1 MSDIYFVK
9 LLPDVYDELKTSKYK
24 EITLENLNRT
34 YLALERNR
42 RNWYIPIKSFT
53 EKIFTE
59 FVYPLPVMEE
69 KYKNNRRCTP
79 GFVFNHSLYLDSSLV
94 IVTKDPGM
102 ELYRPFIEENKEKI
116 IEKFYYFVSMA
127 HHINERG
134 NKLVN
139 SIDLFPEGVEY
150 ILNLRFNEG
159 IDDKSIQSLNKRG
172 DREGIET
179 YRKKQLSTFLEEDN
193 FIKFLSVTAHLPWQ
207 HSKITQNLIAQK
219 PDVQLA
225 LEAQEWK
232 KLEKKLKLGPEALYR
247 DHTEVRFDKETKSKL
262 TASFLVQVFDVS
274 ELAEK
279 QEIPRPAYY
288 VGNQTVDSSLYQIL
302 FQSINQFKS
311 MPIEI
316 QSGMNDKQTLSNF
329 MRSAIHKTRGTSTDY
344 PDQLEYFKSEA
355 IGYIL
360 AKHIGLHTESYSFE
374 YLSTLKK
381 SELSD
386 SKIDAILVSISRK
399 VSQIY
404 GRFRDN
410 FNDILKKSMENDTV
424 FQFQNNQSIELL
436 DPVNKRR
443 KGREAS
449 KERNQKR
456 VDSIRLEE
464 EKQKQHDPQVR
475 IEVQTNSSERTNW
488 NKDESKMQSPEE
500 PNRENNSD
508 YCREIESKQVMTVKE
523 GDNRQSGDFKGKDTS
538 KESDRSISEED
549 TTNDLTSSN
558 LSTIASLFE
567 MKDKDDASL
576 PLEKAEPSMNI
587 DGNDQQSDNLKKS
600 SETNPL
606 WFEIGVWEPVIHEK
620 EKSKPA
626 TNDLNSFNPST
637 FKSLTAPKFKE
648 GTSLYLEKAEPSM
661 NINGN
666 DRQSDNLKKSS
677 ETNPLWFEIGV
688 WEPVIHEKEKSKPA
702 TNDLNSF
709 NPSTFKSLTAPKF
722 KEGTSLYLEKA
733 EPSMNINGNDR
744 QSDNLKKSSET
755 NPLWF
760 EIGVWEPVTHEKEK
774 SKSATNDLNQSK
786 YSSTIDKNT
795 HQQQTVDQKRKKAIN
810 LVKQQEKKRTG
821 STEKLTR

>member
-1 MSDIYFVK
+1 MSDFYFVK

-24 EITLENLNRT
+24 DIILENLNRT

-53 EKIFTE
+53 ENAITD
-59 FVYPLPVMEE
+59 FVFPLPVMEE

-116 IEKFYYFVSMA
+116 IEKFYYFVSVA
-127 HHINERG
+127 HHINARV
-134 NKLVN
+134 KWDS

-288 VGNQTVDSSLYQIL
+288 VGNQTVDSFLYQIL
-302 FQSINQFKS
+302 FQSINQFKN

-424 FQFQNNQSIELL
+424 IQFQNNQSIELL
-436 DPVNKRR
+436 DPVNKWR
-443 KGREAS
+443 KRREAS
-449 KERNQKR
+449 NERNQKR

-464 EKQKQHDPQVR
+464 EKQKQHDPQVW

-508 YCREIESKQVMTVKE
+508 YCREIESKQAMTVKE
-523 GDNRQSGDFKGKDTS
+523 GDNRQSGDFKG
-538 KESDRSISEED
+538 
-549 TTNDLTSSN
+549 
-558 LSTIASLFE
+558 
-567 MKDKDDASL
+567 KDKDDASL

-587 DGNDQQSDNLKKS
+587 DGNDQESDNLKKSSETNPLWFEIGVWEPVIYEKEKSNLATNDLNSFNPSTFKSLTTPKFKEGTSLYLEKAEPSMNINGNDQQSDNLKKS

-626 TNDLNSFNPST
+626 TNDLN
-637 FKSLTAPKFKE
+637 
-648 GTSLYLEKAEPSM
+648 
-661 NINGN
+661 
-666 DRQSDNLKKSS
+666 
-677 ETNPLWFEIGV
+677 
-688 WEPVIHEKEKSKPA
+688 
-702 TNDLNSF
+702 
-709 NPSTFKSLTAPKF
+709 
-722 KEGTSLYLEKA
+722 
-733 EPSMNINGNDR
+733 
-744 QSDNLKKSSET
+744 
-755 NPLWF
+755 
-760 EIGVWEPVTHEKEK
+760 
-774 SKSATNDLNQSK
+774 QSK
-786 YSSTIDKNT
+786 YSPTTDKNT
-795 HQQQTVDQKRKKAIN
+795 HQQQTVDQKRNKAMN
-810 LVKQQEKKRTG
+810 LVKQQEKKRMG
-821 STEKLTR
+821 ATEKLTR

>member
-1 MSDIYFVK
+1 MSDFYFVK

-24 EITLENLNRT
+24 DIILENLNRT

-53 EKIFTE
+53 ENAITD
-59 FVYPLPVMEE
+59 FVFPFPVMEE

-116 IEKFYYFVSMA
+116 IEKFYYFVSVA
-127 HHINERG
+127 HHINARV
-134 NKLVN
+134 KWDS

-232 KLEKKLKLGPEALYR
+232 KLKKKLKLGPEALYR

-288 VGNQTVDSSLYQIL
+288 VGNQTVDSFLYQIL
-302 FQSINQFKS
+302 FQSINQFKN

-424 FQFQNNQSIELL
+424 IQFQNNQSIELL
-436 DPVNKRR
+436 DPVNKWR
-443 KGREAS
+443 KRREAS
-449 KERNQKR
+449 NERNQKR

-464 EKQKQHDPQVR
+464 EKQKQHDPQVW

-508 YCREIESKQVMTVKE
+508 YCREIESKQAMTVKE
-523 GDNRQSGDFKGKDTS
+523 GDNRQSGDFKG
-538 KESDRSISEED
+538 
-549 TTNDLTSSN
+549 
-558 LSTIASLFE
+558 
-567 MKDKDDASL
+567 KDKDDASL

-606 WFEIGVWEPVIHEK
+606 WFEIGVWEPVIYEK
-620 EKSKPA
+620 EKSNLA

-637 FKSLTAPKFKE
+637 FKSLTTPKFKE

-666 DRQSDNLKKSS
+666 DQQSDNLKKSS

-702 TNDLNSF
+702 TNDLN
-709 NPSTFKSLTAPKF
+709 
-722 KEGTSLYLEKA
+722 
-733 EPSMNINGNDR
+733 
-744 QSDNLKKSSET
+744 
-755 NPLWF
+755 
-760 EIGVWEPVTHEKEK
+760 
-774 SKSATNDLNQSK
+774 QSK
-786 YSSTIDKNT
+786 YSPTTDKNT
-795 HQQQTVDQKRKKAIN
+795 HQQQTVDQKRNKAMN
-810 LVKQQEKKRTG
+810 LVKQQEKKRMG
-821 STEKLTR
+821 ATEKLTR

>member
-53 EKIFTE
+53 ENAITE

-116 IEKFYYFVSMA
+116 IEKFYYFVSVA
-127 HHINERG
+127 HHINARV
-134 NKLVN
+134 KWDS

-150 ILNLRFNEG
+150 ILTLRFNEG

-207 HSKITQNLIAQK
+207 QSKITQNLIAQK
-219 PDVQLA
+219 PEVQLA
-225 LEAQEWK
+225 LEAREWK
-232 KLEKKLKLGPEALYR
+232 KLKKKLKLGPDALYK
-247 DHTEVRFDKETKSKL
+247 DHIEVRFDKKTKSKL

-288 VGNQTVDSSLYQIL
+288 VGNQTVDSFLYQIL

-374 YLSTLKK
+374 YLSTLKN

-399 VSQIY
+399 ASQIY

-449 KERNQKR
+449 NERNQKR

-464 EKQKQHDPQVR
+464 EKQKQHDPQVW

-523 GDNRQSGDFKGKDTS
+523 GDNRQSGDFKGKD
-538 KESDRSISEED
+538 
-549 TTNDLTSSN
+549 
-558 LSTIASLFE
+558 
-567 MKDKDDASL
+567 KDDASL

-587 DGNDQQSDNLKKS
+587 NGNDQQSDNLKKS

-688 WEPVIHEKEKSKPA
+688 WEPVTYEKEKSKPA
-702 TNDLNSF
+702 
-709 NPSTFKSLTAPKF
+709 
-722 KEGTSLYLEKA
+722 
-733 EPSMNINGNDR
+733 I
-744 QSDNLKKSSET
+744 
-755 NPLWF
+755 
-760 EIGVWEPVTHEKEK
+760 
-774 SKSATNDLNQSK
+774 NDLNQSK
-786 YSSTIDKNT
+786 YSPTTDKNT
-795 HQQQTVDQKRKKAIN
+795 HQQQTVDQKRNKAMN

>member
-1 MSDIYFVK
+1 MSDFYFVK

-24 EITLENLNRT
+24 DIILENLNRT

-53 EKIFTE
+53 ENAITD
-59 FVYPLPVMEE
+59 FVFPLPVMEE

-116 IEKFYYFVSMA
+116 IEKFYYFVSVA
-127 HHINERG
+127 HHINARV
-134 NKLVN
+134 KWDS

-288 VGNQTVDSSLYQIL
+288 VGNQTVDSFLYQIL
-302 FQSINQFKS
+302 FQSINQFKN

-410 FNDILKKSMENDTV
+410 FNDILKKSMENDTI

-436 DPVNKRR
+436 DPVNKWR
-443 KGREAS
+443 KRREAS
-449 KERNQKR
+449 NERNQKR

-464 EKQKQHDPQVR
+464 EKQKQHDPQVW

-508 YCREIESKQVMTVKE
+508 YCREIESKQAMTVKE
-523 GDNRQSGDFKGKDTS
+523 GDNRQSGDFKG
-538 KESDRSISEED
+538 
-549 TTNDLTSSN
+549 
-558 LSTIASLFE
+558 
-567 MKDKDDASL
+567 KDKDDASL

-606 WFEIGVWEPVIHEK
+606 WFEIGVWEPVIYEK
-620 EKSKPA
+620 EKSNLA

-637 FKSLTAPKFKE
+637 FKSLTTPKFKE

-666 DRQSDNLKKSS
+666 DQ
-677 ETNPLWFEIGV
+677 
-688 WEPVIHEKEKSKPA
+688 
-702 TNDLNSF
+702 
-709 NPSTFKSLTAPKF
+709 
-722 KEGTSLYLEKA
+722 
-733 EPSMNINGNDR
+733 

-760 EIGVWEPVTHEKEK
+760 EIGVWEPVTYEKEK
-774 SKSATNDLNQSK
+774 SKPATNDLNQSK
-786 YSSTIDKNT
+786 YSPTTDKNT
-795 HQQQTVDQKRKKAIN
+795 HQQQTVDQKRNKAMN
-810 LVKQQEKKRTG
+810 LVKQQEKKRMG
-821 STEKLTR
+821 ATEKLTR

>member
-1 MSDIYFVK
+1 MSDFYFVK

-24 EITLENLNRT
+24 DIILENLNRT

-53 EKIFTE
+53 ENAITD
-59 FVYPLPVMEE
+59 FVFPLPVMEE

-116 IEKFYYFVSMA
+116 IEKFYYFVSVA
-127 HHINERG
+127 HHINARV
-134 NKLVN
+134 KWDS

-288 VGNQTVDSSLYQIL
+288 VGNQTVDSFLYQIL
-302 FQSINQFKS
+302 FQSINQFKN

-424 FQFQNNQSIELL
+424 IQFQNNQSIELL
-436 DPVNKRR
+436 DPVNKWR
-443 KGREAS
+443 KRREAS
-449 KERNQKR
+449 NERNQKR

-464 EKQKQHDPQVR
+464 EKQKQHDPQVW

-508 YCREIESKQVMTVKE
+508 YCREIESKQAMTVKE
-523 GDNRQSGDFKGKDTS
+523 GDNRQSGDFKG
-538 KESDRSISEED
+538 
-549 TTNDLTSSN
+549 
-558 LSTIASLFE
+558 
-567 MKDKDDASL
+567 KDKDDASL

-606 WFEIGVWEPVIHEK
+606 WFEIGVWEPVIYEK
-620 EKSKPA
+620 EKSNLA

-637 FKSLTAPKFKE
+637 FKSLTTSKFKE

-666 DRQSDNLKKSS
+666 DQQSDNLKKSS

-702 TNDLNSF
+702 TNDLN
-709 NPSTFKSLTAPKF
+709 
-722 KEGTSLYLEKA
+722 
-733 EPSMNINGNDR
+733 
-744 QSDNLKKSSET
+744 
-755 NPLWF
+755 
-760 EIGVWEPVTHEKEK
+760 
-774 SKSATNDLNQSK
+774 QSK
-786 YSSTIDKNT
+786 YSPTTDKNT
-795 HQQQTVDQKRKKAIN
+795 HQQQTVDQKRNKAMN
-810 LVKQQEKKRTG
+810 LVKQQEKKRMG
-821 STEKLTR
+821 ATEKLTR

>member
-1 MSDIYFVK
+1 MSDFYFVK

-24 EITLENLNRT
+24 DIILENLNRT

-53 EKIFTE
+53 ENAITD
-59 FVYPLPVMEE
+59 FVFPLPVMEE
-69 KYKNNRRCTP
+69 KYKNIRRCTP

-116 IEKFYYFVSMA
+116 IEKFYYFVSVA
-127 HHINERG
+127 HHINARV
-134 NKLVN
+134 KWDS

-288 VGNQTVDSSLYQIL
+288 VGNQTVDSFLYQIL
-302 FQSINQFKS
+302 FQSINQFKN

-424 FQFQNNQSIELL
+424 IQFQNNQSIELL
-436 DPVNKRR
+436 DPVNKWR
-443 KGREAS
+443 KRREAS
-449 KERNQKR
+449 NERNQKR

-464 EKQKQHDPQVR
+464 EKQKQHDPQVW

-508 YCREIESKQVMTVKE
+508 YCREIESKQAMTVKE
-523 GDNRQSGDFKGKDTS
+523 GDNRQSGDFKG
-538 KESDRSISEED
+538 
-549 TTNDLTSSN
+549 
-558 LSTIASLFE
+558 
-567 MKDKDDASL
+567 KDKDDASL

-606 WFEIGVWEPVIHEK
+606 WFEIGVWEPVIYEK
-620 EKSKPA
+620 EKSNLA

-637 FKSLTAPKFKE
+637 FKSLTTPKFKE

-666 DRQSDNLKKSS
+666 DQQSDNLKKSS

-702 TNDLNSF
+702 TNDLN
-709 NPSTFKSLTAPKF
+709 
-722 KEGTSLYLEKA
+722 
-733 EPSMNINGNDR
+733 
-744 QSDNLKKSSET
+744 
-755 NPLWF
+755 
-760 EIGVWEPVTHEKEK
+760 
-774 SKSATNDLNQSK
+774 QSK
-786 YSSTIDKNT
+786 YSPTTDKNT
-795 HQQQTVDQKRKKAIN
+795 HQQQTVDQKRNKAMN
-810 LVKQQEKKRTG
+810 LVKQQEKKRMG
-821 STEKLTR
+821 ATEKLTR

>member
-1 MSDIYFVK
+1 MSDFYFVK

-24 EITLENLNRT
+24 DIILENLNRT

-53 EKIFTE
+53 ENAITD
-59 FVYPLPVMEE
+59 FVFPLPVMEE

-116 IEKFYYFVSMA
+116 IEKFYYFVSVA
-127 HHINERG
+127 HHINARV
-134 NKLVN
+134 KWDS

-288 VGNQTVDSSLYQIL
+288 VGNQTVDSFLYQIL
-302 FQSINQFKS
+302 FQSINQFKN

-424 FQFQNNQSIELL
+424 IQFQNNQSIELL
-436 DPVNKRR
+436 DPVNKWR
-443 KGREAS
+443 KRREAS
-449 KERNQKR
+449 NERNQKR

-464 EKQKQHDPQVR
+464 EKQKQHDPQVW

-508 YCREIESKQVMTVKE
+508 YCREIESKQAMTVKE
-523 GDNRQSGDFKGKDTS
+523 GDNRQSGDFKG
-538 KESDRSISEED
+538 
-549 TTNDLTSSN
+549 
-558 LSTIASLFE
+558 
-567 MKDKDDASL
+567 KDKDDASL

-606 WFEIGVWEPVIHEK
+606 WFEIGVWEPVIYEK
-620 EKSKPA
+620 EKSNLA

-666 DRQSDNLKKSS
+666 DQ
-677 ETNPLWFEIGV
+677 
-688 WEPVIHEKEKSKPA
+688 
-702 TNDLNSF
+702 
-709 NPSTFKSLTAPKF
+709 
-722 KEGTSLYLEKA
+722 
-733 EPSMNINGNDR
+733 

-760 EIGVWEPVTHEKEK
+760 EIGVWEPVTYEKEK
-774 SKSATNDLNQSK
+774 SKPATNDLNQSK
-786 YSSTIDKNT
+786 YSPTTDKNT
-795 HQQQTVDQKRKKAIN
+795 HQQQTVDQKRNKAMN
-810 LVKQQEKKRTG
+810 LVKQQEKKRMG
-821 STEKLTR
+821 ATEKLTR

>member
-688 WEPVIHEKEKSKPA
+688 WEPVTHEKEKSKP
-702 TNDLNSF
+702 
-709 NPSTFKSLTAPKF
+709 
-722 KEGTSLYLEKA
+722 
-733 EPSMNINGNDR
+733 
-744 QSDNLKKSSET
+744 
-755 NPLWF
+755 
-760 EIGVWEPVTHEKEK
+760 
-774 SKSATNDLNQSK
+774 ATNDLNQSK

>member
-1 MSDIYFVK
+1 MSDFYFVK

-24 EITLENLNRT
+24 DIILENLNRT

-53 EKIFTE
+53 ENAITD
-59 FVYPLPVMEE
+59 FVFPLPVMEE

-116 IEKFYYFVSMA
+116 IEKFYYFVSVA
-127 HHINERG
+127 HHINARV
-134 NKLVN
+134 KWDS

-288 VGNQTVDSSLYQIL
+288 VGNQTVDSFLYQIL
-302 FQSINQFKS
+302 FQSINQFKN

-424 FQFQNNQSIELL
+424 IQFQNNQSIELL
-436 DPVNKRR
+436 DPVNKWR
-443 KGREAS
+443 KRREAS
-449 KERNQKR
+449 NERNQKR

-464 EKQKQHDPQVR
+464 EKQKQHDPQVW

-508 YCREIESKQVMTVKE
+508 YCREIESKQAMTVKE
-523 GDNRQSGDFKGKDTS
+523 GDNRQSGDFKG
-538 KESDRSISEED
+538 
-549 TTNDLTSSN
+549 
-558 LSTIASLFE
+558 
-567 MKDKDDASL
+567 KDKDDASL

-606 WFEIGVWEPVIHEK
+606 WFEIGVWEPVIYEK
-620 EKSKPA
+620 EKSNLA

-637 FKSLTAPKFKE
+637 FKSLTTPKFKE

-666 DRQSDNLKKSS
+666 DQ
-677 ETNPLWFEIGV
+677 
-688 WEPVIHEKEKSKPA
+688 
-702 TNDLNSF
+702 
-709 NPSTFKSLTAPKF
+709 
-722 KEGTSLYLEKA
+722 
-733 EPSMNINGNDR
+733 

-760 EIGVWEPVTHEKEK
+760 EIGVWEPVTYEKEK
-774 SKSATNDLNQSK
+774 SKPATNDLNQSK
-786 YSSTIDKNT
+786 YSPTTDKNT
-795 HQQQTVDQKRKKAIN
+795 HQQQTVDQKRNKAMN
-810 LVKQQEKKRTG
+810 LVKQQEKKRMG
-821 STEKLTR
+821 ATEKLTR

>member
-127 HHINERG
+127 HHINARV
-134 NKLVN
+134 KWDS

-150 ILNLRFNEG
+150 ILTLRFNEG

-207 HSKITQNLIAQK
+207 QSKITQNLIAQK
-219 PDVQLA
+219 PEVQLA

-232 KLEKKLKLGPEALYR
+232 KLGKKLKLGPDALYK
-247 DHTEVRFDKETKSKL
+247 DHIEVRFDKKTKSKL

-288 VGNQTVDSSLYQIL
+288 VGNQTVDSFLYQIL

-374 YLSTLKK
+374 YLSTLKN

-399 VSQIY
+399 ASQIY

-449 KERNQKR
+449 NERNQKR

-464 EKQKQHDPQVR
+464 EKQKQHDPQVW

-523 GDNRQSGDFKGKDTS
+523 GDNRQSGDFKGKD
-538 KESDRSISEED
+538 
-549 TTNDLTSSN
+549 
-558 LSTIASLFE
+558 
-567 MKDKDDASL
+567 KDDASL

-587 DGNDQQSDNLKKS
+587 NGNDQQSDNLKKS

-688 WEPVIHEKEKSKPA
+688 WEPVTYEKEKSKPA
-702 TNDLNSF
+702 
-709 NPSTFKSLTAPKF
+709 
-722 KEGTSLYLEKA
+722 
-733 EPSMNINGNDR
+733 I
-744 QSDNLKKSSET
+744 
-755 NPLWF
+755 
-760 EIGVWEPVTHEKEK
+760 
-774 SKSATNDLNQSK
+774 NDLNQSK
-786 YSSTIDKNT
+786 YSPTTDKNT
-795 HQQQTVDQKRKKAIN
+795 HQQQTVDQKRNKAMN

>member
-1 MSDIYFVK
+1 MSDFYFVK

-24 EITLENLNRT
+24 DIILENLNRT

-53 EKIFTE
+53 ENAITD
-59 FVYPLPVMEE
+59 FVFPLPVMEE

-116 IEKFYYFVSMA
+116 IEKFYYFVSVV
-127 HHINERG
+127 HHINARV
-134 NKLVN
+134 KWDS

-288 VGNQTVDSSLYQIL
+288 VGNQTVDSFLYQIL
-302 FQSINQFKS
+302 FQSINQFKN
-311 MPIEI
+311 MPIKI

-424 FQFQNNQSIELL
+424 IQFQNNQSIELL
-436 DPVNKRR
+436 DPVNKWR
-443 KGREAS
+443 KRREAS
-449 KERNQKR
+449 NERNQKR

-464 EKQKQHDPQVR
+464 EKQKQHDPQVW

-508 YCREIESKQVMTVKE
+508 YCREIESKQAMTVKE
-523 GDNRQSGDFKGKDTS
+523 GDNRQSGDFKG
-538 KESDRSISEED
+538 
-549 TTNDLTSSN
+549 
-558 LSTIASLFE
+558 
-567 MKDKDDASL
+567 KDKDDASL

-606 WFEIGVWEPVIHEK
+606 WFEIGVWEPVIYEK
-620 EKSKPA
+620 EKSNLA

-637 FKSLTAPKFKE
+637 FKSLTTPKFKE

-666 DRQSDNLKKSS
+666 DQ
-677 ETNPLWFEIGV
+677 
-688 WEPVIHEKEKSKPA
+688 
-702 TNDLNSF
+702 
-709 NPSTFKSLTAPKF
+709 
-722 KEGTSLYLEKA
+722 
-733 EPSMNINGNDR
+733 

-760 EIGVWEPVTHEKEK
+760 EIGVWEPVTYEKEK
-774 SKSATNDLNQSK
+774 SKPATNDLNQSK
-786 YSSTIDKNT
+786 YSPTTDKNT
-795 HQQQTVDQKRKKAIN
+795 HQQQTVDQKRNKAMN
-810 LVKQQEKKRTG
+810 LVKQQEKKRMG
-821 STEKLTR
+821 ATEKLTR

>member
-116 IEKFYYFVSMA
+116 IEKFYYFVSVA
-127 HHINERG
+127 HHINARV
-134 NKLVN
+134 KWDS

-150 ILNLRFNEG
+150 ILTLRFNEG

-207 HSKITQNLIAQK
+207 QSKITQNLIAQK
-219 PDVQLA
+219 PEVQLA

-232 KLEKKLKLGPEALYR
+232 KLGKKLKLGPDALYR
-247 DHTEVRFDKETKSKL
+247 DHIEVRFDKETKSKL

-288 VGNQTVDSSLYQIL
+288 VGNQTVDSFLYQIL
-302 FQSINQFKS
+302 FQSINQFKN

-329 MRSAIHKTRGTSTDY
+329 MRSAIHKTRVTSTDH

-399 VSQIY
+399 ASQIY

-449 KERNQKR
+449 NERNQKR

-464 EKQKQHDPQVR
+464 EKQKQHDPQVW

-523 GDNRQSGDFKGKDTS
+523 GDNRQSGDFKGKD
-538 KESDRSISEED
+538 
-549 TTNDLTSSN
+549 
-558 LSTIASLFE
+558 
-567 MKDKDDASL
+567 KDDASL

-587 DGNDQQSDNLKKS
+587 NGNDQQSDNLKKS

-688 WEPVIHEKEKSKPA
+688 WEPVTYEKEKSKPA
-702 TNDLNSF
+702 
-709 NPSTFKSLTAPKF
+709 
-722 KEGTSLYLEKA
+722 
-733 EPSMNINGNDR
+733 I
-744 QSDNLKKSSET
+744 
-755 NPLWF
+755 
-760 EIGVWEPVTHEKEK
+760 
-774 SKSATNDLNQSK
+774 NDLNQSK
-786 YSSTIDKNT
+786 YSPTTDKNT
-795 HQQQTVDQKRKKAIN
+795 HQQQTVDQKRNKAMN

>member
-1 MSDIYFVK
+1 
-9 LLPDVYDELKTSKYK
+9 
-24 EITLENLNRT
+24 
-34 YLALERNR
+34 
-42 RNWYIPIKSFT
+42 
-53 EKIFTE
+53 
-59 FVYPLPVMEE
+59 
-69 KYKNNRRCTP
+69 
-79 GFVFNHSLYLDSSLV
+79 
-94 IVTKDPGM
+94 
-102 ELYRPFIEENKEKI
+102 
-116 IEKFYYFVSMA
+116 
-127 HHINERG
+127 
-134 NKLVN
+134 
-139 SIDLFPEGVEY
+139 
-150 ILNLRFNEG
+150 
-159 IDDKSIQSLNKRG
+159 
-172 DREGIET
+172 
-179 YRKKQLSTFLEEDN
+179 
-193 FIKFLSVTAHLPWQ
+193 
-207 HSKITQNLIAQK
+207 
-219 PDVQLA
+219 
-225 LEAQEWK
+225 
-232 KLEKKLKLGPEALYR
+232 
-247 DHTEVRFDKETKSKL
+247 
-262 TASFLVQVFDVS
+262 
-274 ELAEK
+274 
-279 QEIPRPAYY
+279 
-288 VGNQTVDSSLYQIL
+288 
-302 FQSINQFKS
+302 

-329 MRSAIHKTRGTSTDY
+329 MRSAIHKTRVTSTDH

-374 YLSTLKK
+374 YLSTLKN

-399 VSQIY
+399 ASQIY

-449 KERNQKR
+449 NERNQKR

-464 EKQKQHDPQVR
+464 EKQKQHDPQVW

-523 GDNRQSGDFKGKDTS
+523 GDNRQSGDFKGKD
-538 KESDRSISEED
+538 
-549 TTNDLTSSN
+549 
-558 LSTIASLFE
+558 
-567 MKDKDDASL
+567 KDDASL

-587 DGNDQQSDNLKKS
+587 NGNDQQSDNLKKS

-688 WEPVIHEKEKSKPA
+688 WEPVTYEKEKSKPA
-702 TNDLNSF
+702 
-709 NPSTFKSLTAPKF
+709 
-722 KEGTSLYLEKA
+722 
-733 EPSMNINGNDR
+733 I
-744 QSDNLKKSSET
+744 
-755 NPLWF
+755 
-760 EIGVWEPVTHEKEK
+760 
-774 SKSATNDLNQSK
+774 NDLNQSK
-786 YSSTIDKNT
+786 YSPTTDKNT
-795 HQQQTVDQKRKKAIN
+795 HQQQTVDQKRNKAMN

>member
-232 KLEKKLKLGPEALYR
+232 KLGKKLKLGPEALYR

-288 VGNQTVDSSLYQIL
+288 VGNQTVDSFLYQIL
-302 FQSINQFKS
+302 FQFQSINQFKS

-464 EKQKQHDPQVR
+464 EKQKQHDPQVW

-523 GDNRQSGDFKGKDTS
+523 GDNRQSGDFKGKD
-538 KESDRSISEED
+538 
-549 TTNDLTSSN
+549 
-558 LSTIASLFE
+558 
-567 MKDKDDASL
+567 KDDASL
-576 PLEKAEPSMNI
+576 PLEKAGPSMNI

-620 EKSKPA
+620 EKSNLA
-626 TNDLNSFNPST
+626 TNDLNSFNSST

-666 DRQSDNLKKSS
+666 DQQSDNLKKSS

-795 HQQQTVDQKRKKAIN
+795 HQQQTVDQKRNKAMS
-810 LVKQQEKKRTG
+810 LVKQQEKKRMG
-821 STEKLTR
+821 ATEKLTR

>member
-1 MSDIYFVK
+1 MSDFYFVK

-24 EITLENLNRT
+24 DIILENLNRT

-53 EKIFTE
+53 ENAITD
-59 FVYPLPVMEE
+59 FVFPLPVMEE

-116 IEKFYYFVSMA
+116 IEKFYYFVSVA
-127 HHINERG
+127 HHINARV
-134 NKLVN
+134 KWDS

-172 DREGIET
+172 DREGIEK

-288 VGNQTVDSSLYQIL
+288 VGNQTVDSFLYQIL
-302 FQSINQFKS
+302 FQSINQFKN

-424 FQFQNNQSIELL
+424 IQFQNNQSIELL
-436 DPVNKRR
+436 DPVNKWR
-443 KGREAS
+443 KRREAS
-449 KERNQKR
+449 NERNQKR

-464 EKQKQHDPQVR
+464 EKQKQHDPQVW

-508 YCREIESKQVMTVKE
+508 YCREIESKQAMTVKE
-523 GDNRQSGDFKGKDTS
+523 GDNRQSGDFKG
-538 KESDRSISEED
+538 
-549 TTNDLTSSN
+549 
-558 LSTIASLFE
+558 
-567 MKDKDDASL
+567 KDKDDASL

-606 WFEIGVWEPVIHEK
+606 WFEIGVWEPVIYEK
-620 EKSKPA
+620 EKSNLA

-637 FKSLTAPKFKE
+637 FKSLTTPKFKE

-666 DRQSDNLKKSS
+666 DQQSDNLKKSS

-702 TNDLNSF
+702 TNDLN
-709 NPSTFKSLTAPKF
+709 
-722 KEGTSLYLEKA
+722 
-733 EPSMNINGNDR
+733 
-744 QSDNLKKSSET
+744 
-755 NPLWF
+755 
-760 EIGVWEPVTHEKEK
+760 
-774 SKSATNDLNQSK
+774 QSK
-786 YSSTIDKNT
+786 YSPTTDKNT
-795 HQQQTVDQKRKKAIN
+795 HQQQTVDQKRNKAMN
-810 LVKQQEKKRTG
+810 LVKQQEKKRMG
-821 STEKLTR
+821 ATEKLTR

>member
-1 MSDIYFVK
+1 MSDFYFVK

-24 EITLENLNRT
+24 DIILENLNRA

-53 EKIFTE
+53 ENAITD
-59 FVYPLPVMEE
+59 FVFPLPVMEE

-116 IEKFYYFVSMA
+116 IEKFYYFVSVA
-127 HHINERG
+127 HHINARV
-134 NKLVN
+134 KWDS

-288 VGNQTVDSSLYQIL
+288 VGNQTVDSFLYQIL
-302 FQSINQFKS
+302 FQSINQFKN
-311 MPIEI
+311 MPIEM

-424 FQFQNNQSIELL
+424 IQFQNNQSIELL
-436 DPVNKRR
+436 DPVNKWR
-443 KGREAS
+443 KRREAS
-449 KERNQKR
+449 NERNQKR

-464 EKQKQHDPQVR
+464 EKQKQHDPQVW

-508 YCREIESKQVMTVKE
+508 YCREIESKQAMTVKE
-523 GDNRQSGDFKGKDTS
+523 GDNRQSGDFKG
-538 KESDRSISEED
+538 
-549 TTNDLTSSN
+549 
-558 LSTIASLFE
+558 
-567 MKDKDDASL
+567 KDKDDASL

-606 WFEIGVWEPVIHEK
+606 WFEIGVWEPVIYEK
-620 EKSKPA
+620 EKSNLA

-637 FKSLTAPKFKE
+637 FKSLTTPKFKE

-666 DRQSDNLKKSS
+666 DQ
-677 ETNPLWFEIGV
+677 
-688 WEPVIHEKEKSKPA
+688 
-702 TNDLNSF
+702 
-709 NPSTFKSLTAPKF
+709 
-722 KEGTSLYLEKA
+722 
-733 EPSMNINGNDR
+733 

-760 EIGVWEPVTHEKEK
+760 EIGVWEPVTYEKEK
-774 SKSATNDLNQSK
+774 SKPATNDLNQSK
-786 YSSTIDKNT
+786 YSPTTDKNT
-795 HQQQTVDQKRKKAIN
+795 HQQQTVDQKRNKAMN
-810 LVKQQEKKRTG
+810 LVKQQEKKRMG
-821 STEKLTR
+821 ATEKLTR

>member
-1 MSDIYFVK
+1 MSDFYFVK

-24 EITLENLNRT
+24 DIILENLNRT

-53 EKIFTE
+53 ENAITD
-59 FVYPLPVMEE
+59 FVFPLPVMEE
-69 KYKNNRRCTP
+69 KSKNNRRCTP

-116 IEKFYYFVSMA
+116 IEKFYYFVSVA
-127 HHINERG
+127 HHINARV
-134 NKLVN
+134 KWDS

-288 VGNQTVDSSLYQIL
+288 VGNQTVDSFLYQIL
-302 FQSINQFKS
+302 FQSINQFKN

-424 FQFQNNQSIELL
+424 IQFQNNQSIELL
-436 DPVNKRR
+436 DPVNKWR
-443 KGREAS
+443 KRREAS
-449 KERNQKR
+449 NERNQKR

-464 EKQKQHDPQVR
+464 EKQKQHDPQVW

-508 YCREIESKQVMTVKE
+508 YCREIESKQAMTVKE
-523 GDNRQSGDFKGKDTS
+523 GDNRQSGDFKG
-538 KESDRSISEED
+538 
-549 TTNDLTSSN
+549 
-558 LSTIASLFE
+558 
-567 MKDKDDASL
+567 KDKDDASL

-606 WFEIGVWEPVIHEK
+606 WFEIGVWEPVIYEK
-620 EKSKPA
+620 EKSNLA

-637 FKSLTAPKFKE
+637 FKSLTTPKFKE

-666 DRQSDNLKKSS
+666 DQQSDNLKKSS

-702 TNDLNSF
+702 TNDLN
-709 NPSTFKSLTAPKF
+709 
-722 KEGTSLYLEKA
+722 
-733 EPSMNINGNDR
+733 
-744 QSDNLKKSSET
+744 
-755 NPLWF
+755 
-760 EIGVWEPVTHEKEK
+760 
-774 SKSATNDLNQSK
+774 QSK
-786 YSSTIDKNT
+786 YSPTTDKNT
-795 HQQQTVDQKRKKAIN
+795 HQQQTVDQKRNKAMN
-810 LVKQQEKKRTG
+810 LVKQQEKKRMG
-821 STEKLTR
+821 ATEKLTR

>member
-1 MSDIYFVK
+1 MSDFYFVK

-24 EITLENLNRT
+24 DIILENLNRT

-53 EKIFTE
+53 ENAITD
-59 FVYPLPVMEE
+59 FVFPLPVMEE

-116 IEKFYYFVSMA
+116 IEKFYYFVSVA
-127 HHINERG
+127 HHINARG
-134 NKLVN
+134 KWGS

-232 KLEKKLKLGPEALYR
+232 KLGKKLKLGPEALYR

-288 VGNQTVDSSLYQIL
+288 VGNQTVDSFLYQIL

-360 AKHIGLHTESYSFE
+360 AKHIDLHTESYSFE

-464 EKQKQHDPQVR
+464 EKQKQHDPQVW

-508 YCREIESKQVMTVKE
+508 YCRAIESKQVMTVKE
-523 GDNRQSGDFKGKDTS
+523 GDNRQSGDFKGKD
-538 KESDRSISEED
+538 
-549 TTNDLTSSN
+549 
-558 LSTIASLFE
+558 
-567 MKDKDDASL
+567 KDDASL
-576 PLEKAEPSMNI
+576 P
-587 DGNDQQSDNLKKS
+587 
-600 SETNPL
+600 
-606 WFEIGVWEPVIHEK
+606 
-620 EKSKPA
+620 
-626 TNDLNSFNPST
+626 
-637 FKSLTAPKFKE
+637 
-648 GTSLYLEKAEPSM
+648 LEKAEPSM

-688 WEPVIHEKEKSKPA
+688 WEPVIHEKEKSKSA

-709 NPSTFKSLTAPKF
+709 NPSTFKSLTAPKS

-733 EPSMNINGNDR
+733 EPSLNINGNDQ
-744 QSDNLKKSSET
+744 QSDNQKKSSET

-760 EIGVWEPVTHEKEK
+760 EIGVWEPVTYEKEK
-774 SKSATNDLNQSK
+774 SKPATNDLNQSK
-786 YSSTIDKNT
+786 YSPTTDKNT
-795 HQQQTVDQKRKKAIN
+795 HQQQTVDQKRNKAMN
-810 LVKQQEKKRTG
+810 LVKQQEKKRMG
-821 STEKLTR
+821 ATEKLTR

>member
-116 IEKFYYFVSMA
+116 IEKFYYFVSVA
-127 HHINERG
+127 HHINARV
-134 NKLVN
+134 KWDS

-150 ILNLRFNEG
+150 ILTLRFNEG

-207 HSKITQNLIAQK
+207 QSKITQNLIAQK
-219 PDVQLA
+219 PEVQLA

-232 KLEKKLKLGPEALYR
+232 KLGKKLKLGPDALYR
-247 DHTEVRFDKETKSKL
+247 DHIEVRFDKETKSKL

-288 VGNQTVDSSLYQIL
+288 VGNQTVDSFLYQIL
-302 FQSINQFKS
+302 FQSINQFKN

-329 MRSAIHKTRGTSTDY
+329 MRSAIHKTRVTSTDH

-374 YLSTLKK
+374 YLSTLKN

-399 VSQIY
+399 ASQIY

-449 KERNQKR
+449 NERNQKR

-464 EKQKQHDPQVR
+464 EKQKQHDPQVW

-523 GDNRQSGDFKGKDTS
+523 GDNRQSGDFKGKD
-538 KESDRSISEED
+538 
-549 TTNDLTSSN
+549 
-558 LSTIASLFE
+558 
-567 MKDKDDASL
+567 KDDASL

-587 DGNDQQSDNLKKS
+587 NGNDQQSDNLKKS

-688 WEPVIHEKEKSKPA
+688 WEPVTYEKEKSKPA
-702 TNDLNSF
+702 
-709 NPSTFKSLTAPKF
+709 
-722 KEGTSLYLEKA
+722 
-733 EPSMNINGNDR
+733 I
-744 QSDNLKKSSET
+744 
-755 NPLWF
+755 
-760 EIGVWEPVTHEKEK
+760 
-774 SKSATNDLNQSK
+774 NDLNQSK
-786 YSSTIDKNT
+786 YSPTTDKNT
-795 HQQQTVDQKRKKAIN
+795 HQQQTVDQKRNKAMN

>member
-53 EKIFTE
+53 ENAITD
-59 FVYPLPVMEE
+59 FVFPLPVTEE

-116 IEKFYYFVSMA
+116 IEKFYYFVSVA
-127 HHINERG
+127 HHINARV
-134 NKLVN
+134 KWDS

-207 HSKITQNLIAQK
+207 QSKITQNLIAQK
-219 PDVQLA
+219 PEVQLA
-225 LEAQEWK
+225 LEAREWK
-232 KLEKKLKLGPEALYR
+232 KLKKKLKLGPDALYK
-247 DHTEVRFDKETKSKL
+247 DHIEVRFDKKTKSKL
-262 TASFLVQVFDVS
+262 IASFLVQVFDVS

-288 VGNQTVDSSLYQIL
+288 VGNQTVDSFLYQIL

-424 FQFQNNQSIELL
+424 IQFQNNQSIELL
-436 DPVNKRR
+436 DPVNKWR
-443 KGREAS
+443 KRREAS
-449 KERNQKR
+449 NERNQKR

-464 EKQKQHDPQVR
+464 EKQKQHDPQVW

-523 GDNRQSGDFKGKDTS
+523 GDNRQSGDFKGKD
-538 KESDRSISEED
+538 
-549 TTNDLTSSN
+549 
-558 LSTIASLFE
+558 
-567 MKDKDDASL
+567 KDDASL

-620 EKSKPA
+620 EKS
-626 TNDLNSFNPST
+626 
-637 FKSLTAPKFKE
+637 
-648 GTSLYLEKAEPSM
+648 
-661 NINGN
+661 
-666 DRQSDNLKKSS
+666 NL
-677 ETNPLWFEIGV
+677 
-688 WEPVIHEKEKSKPA
+688 A

-760 EIGVWEPVTHEKEK
+760 EIGVWEPVTYEKEK
-774 SKSATNDLNQSK
+774 SKPAINDLNQSK
-786 YSSTIDKNT
+786 YSPTTDKNT
-795 HQQQTVDQKRKKAIN
+795 HQQQTVDQKRNKAMN
-810 LVKQQEKKRTG
+810 LVKQQEKKRMG
-821 STEKLTR
+821 ATEKLTR

>member
-116 IEKFYYFVSMA
+116 IEKFYYFVSVA
-127 HHINERG
+127 HHINARV
-134 NKLVN
+134 KWDS

-150 ILNLRFNEG
+150 ILTLRFNEG

-207 HSKITQNLIAQK
+207 QSKITQNLIAQK
-219 PDVQLA
+219 PEVQLA
-225 LEAQEWK
+225 LEAREWK
-232 KLEKKLKLGPEALYR
+232 KLKKKLKLGPDALYK
-247 DHTEVRFDKETKSKL
+247 DHIEVRFDKKTKSKL

-288 VGNQTVDSSLYQIL
+288 VGNQTVDSFLYQIL

-399 VSQIY
+399 ASQIY

-449 KERNQKR
+449 NERNQKR

-464 EKQKQHDPQVR
+464 EKQKQHDPQVW

-523 GDNRQSGDFKGKDTS
+523 GDNRQSGDFKGKD
-538 KESDRSISEED
+538 
-549 TTNDLTSSN
+549 
-558 LSTIASLFE
+558 
-567 MKDKDDASL
+567 KDDASL

-587 DGNDQQSDNLKKS
+587 NGNDQQSDNLKKS

-688 WEPVIHEKEKSKPA
+688 WEPVTYEKEKSKPA
-702 TNDLNSF
+702 
-709 NPSTFKSLTAPKF
+709 
-722 KEGTSLYLEKA
+722 
-733 EPSMNINGNDR
+733 I
-744 QSDNLKKSSET
+744 
-755 NPLWF
+755 
-760 EIGVWEPVTHEKEK
+760 
-774 SKSATNDLNQSK
+774 NDLNQSK
-786 YSSTIDKNT
+786 YSPTTDKNT
-795 HQQQTVDQKRKKAIN
+795 HQQQTVDQKRNKAMN

>member
-1 MSDIYFVK
+1 MSDFYFVK

-24 EITLENLNRT
+24 DIILENLNRT

-53 EKIFTE
+53 ENAITD
-59 FVYPLPVMEE
+59 FVFPLPVMEE

-116 IEKFYYFVSMA
+116 IEKFYYFVSVA
-127 HHINERG
+127 HHINARV
-134 NKLVN
+134 KWDS

-207 HSKITQNLIAQK
+207 HSKIIQNLIAQK

-288 VGNQTVDSSLYQIL
+288 VGNQTVDSFLYQIL
-302 FQSINQFKS
+302 FQSINQFKN

-424 FQFQNNQSIELL
+424 IQFQNNQSIELL
-436 DPVNKRR
+436 DPVNKWR
-443 KGREAS
+443 KRREAS
-449 KERNQKR
+449 NERNQKR

-464 EKQKQHDPQVR
+464 EKQKQHDPQVW

-508 YCREIESKQVMTVKE
+508 YCREIESKQAMTVKE
-523 GDNRQSGDFKGKDTS
+523 GDNRQSGDFKG
-538 KESDRSISEED
+538 
-549 TTNDLTSSN
+549 
-558 LSTIASLFE
+558 
-567 MKDKDDASL
+567 KDKDDASL

-606 WFEIGVWEPVIHEK
+606 WFEIGVWEPVIYEK
-620 EKSKPA
+620 EKSNLA

-637 FKSLTAPKFKE
+637 FKSLTTPKFKE

-666 DRQSDNLKKSS
+666 DQQSDNLKKSS

-702 TNDLNSF
+702 TNDLN
-709 NPSTFKSLTAPKF
+709 
-722 KEGTSLYLEKA
+722 
-733 EPSMNINGNDR
+733 
-744 QSDNLKKSSET
+744 
-755 NPLWF
+755 
-760 EIGVWEPVTHEKEK
+760 
-774 SKSATNDLNQSK
+774 QSK
-786 YSSTIDKNT
+786 YSPTTDKNT
-795 HQQQTVDQKRKKAIN
+795 HQQQTVDQKRNKAMN
-810 LVKQQEKKRTG
+810 LVKQQEKKRMG
-821 STEKLTR
+821 ATEKLTR

>member
-1 MSDIYFVK
+1 MSDFYFVK

-24 EITLENLNRT
+24 DIILENLNRT

-53 EKIFTE
+53 ENAITD
-59 FVYPLPVMEE
+59 FVFPLPVMEE

-116 IEKFYYFVSMA
+116 IEKFYYFVSVA
-127 HHINERG
+127 HHINARG
-134 NKLVN
+134 KWGS

-207 HSKITQNLIAQK
+207 HTKITQNLIAQK
-219 PDVQLA
+219 PDVRLA
-225 LEAQEWK
+225 LEAQEWN
-232 KLEKKLKLGPEALYR
+232 KLGKKLKLGPEALYR

-288 VGNQTVDSSLYQIL
+288 VGNQTVDSFLYQIL

-360 AKHIGLHTESYSFE
+360 AKHIDLHTESYSFE

-464 EKQKQHDPQVR
+464 EKQKQHDPQVW

-523 GDNRQSGDFKGKDTS
+523 GDNRQSGDFKGKD
-538 KESDRSISEED
+538 
-549 TTNDLTSSN
+549 
-558 LSTIASLFE
+558 
-567 MKDKDDASL
+567 KDDASL
-576 PLEKAEPSMNI
+576 P
-587 DGNDQQSDNLKKS
+587 
-600 SETNPL
+600 
-606 WFEIGVWEPVIHEK
+606 
-620 EKSKPA
+620 
-626 TNDLNSFNPST
+626 
-637 FKSLTAPKFKE
+637 
-648 GTSLYLEKAEPSM
+648 LEKAEPSM

-688 WEPVIHEKEKSKPA
+688 WEPVIHEKEKSKSA

-709 NPSTFKSLTAPKF
+709 NPSTFKSLTAPKS

-733 EPSMNINGNDR
+733 EPSLNINGNDQ
-744 QSDNLKKSSET
+744 QSDNQKKSSET

-760 EIGVWEPVTHEKEK
+760 EIGVWEPVTYEKEK
-774 SKSATNDLNQSK
+774 SKPATNDLNQSK
-786 YSSTIDKNT
+786 YSPTTDKNT
-795 HQQQTVDQKRKKAIN
+795 HQQQTVDQKRNKAMN
-810 LVKQQEKKRTG
+810 LVKQQEKKRMG
-821 STEKLTR
+821 ATEKLTR

>member
-1 MSDIYFVK
+1 MSDFYFVK

-24 EITLENLNRT
+24 DIILENLNRT

-53 EKIFTE
+53 ENAITD
-59 FVYPLPVMEE
+59 FVFPLPVMEE

-116 IEKFYYFVSMA
+116 IEKFYYFVSVA
-127 HHINERG
+127 HHINARV
-134 NKLVN
+134 KWDS

-159 IDDKSIQSLNKRG
+159 IDDKSIQSLNKQG

-288 VGNQTVDSSLYQIL
+288 VGNQTVDSFLYQIL
-302 FQSINQFKS
+302 FQSINQFKN

-424 FQFQNNQSIELL
+424 IQFQNNQSIELL
-436 DPVNKRR
+436 DPVNKWR
-443 KGREAS
+443 KRREAS
-449 KERNQKR
+449 NERNQKR

-464 EKQKQHDPQVR
+464 EKQKQHDPQVW

-508 YCREIESKQVMTVKE
+508 YCREIESKQAMTVKE
-523 GDNRQSGDFKGKDTS
+523 GDNRQSGDFKG
-538 KESDRSISEED
+538 
-549 TTNDLTSSN
+549 
-558 LSTIASLFE
+558 
-567 MKDKDDASL
+567 KDKDDASL

-606 WFEIGVWEPVIHEK
+606 WFEIGVWEPVIYEK
-620 EKSKPA
+620 EKSNLA

-637 FKSLTAPKFKE
+637 FKSLTTPKFKE

-666 DRQSDNLKKSS
+666 DQQSDNLKKSS

-702 TNDLNSF
+702 TNDLN
-709 NPSTFKSLTAPKF
+709 
-722 KEGTSLYLEKA
+722 
-733 EPSMNINGNDR
+733 
-744 QSDNLKKSSET
+744 
-755 NPLWF
+755 
-760 EIGVWEPVTHEKEK
+760 
-774 SKSATNDLNQSK
+774 QSK
-786 YSSTIDKNT
+786 YSPTTDKNT
-795 HQQQTVDQKRKKAIN
+795 HQQQTVDQKRNKAMN
-810 LVKQQEKKRTG
+810 LVKQQEKKRMG
-821 STEKLTR
+821 ATEKLTR

>member
-127 HHINERG
+127 HHINERD
-134 NKLVN
+134 KLVN

-150 ILNLRFNEG
+150 ILTLRFNEG

-207 HSKITQNLIAQK
+207 QSKITQNLIAQK
-219 PDVQLA
+219 PEVQLA

-232 KLEKKLKLGPEALYR
+232 KLGKKLKLGPDALYR
-247 DHTEVRFDKETKSKL
+247 DHIEVRFDKETKSKL

-288 VGNQTVDSSLYQIL
+288 VGNQTVDSFLYQIL

-329 MRSAIHKTRGTSTDY
+329 MRSAIHKTRVTSTDH

-374 YLSTLKK
+374 YLSTLKN

-399 VSQIY
+399 ASQIY

-449 KERNQKR
+449 NERNQKR

-464 EKQKQHDPQVR
+464 EKQKQHDPQVW

-523 GDNRQSGDFKGKDTS
+523 GDNRQSGDFKGKD
-538 KESDRSISEED
+538 
-549 TTNDLTSSN
+549 
-558 LSTIASLFE
+558 
-567 MKDKDDASL
+567 KDDASL

-587 DGNDQQSDNLKKS
+587 NGNDQQSDNLKKS

-688 WEPVIHEKEKSKPA
+688 WEPVTYEKEKSKPA
-702 TNDLNSF
+702 
-709 NPSTFKSLTAPKF
+709 
-722 KEGTSLYLEKA
+722 
-733 EPSMNINGNDR
+733 I
-744 QSDNLKKSSET
+744 
-755 NPLWF
+755 
-760 EIGVWEPVTHEKEK
+760 
-774 SKSATNDLNQSK
+774 NDLNQSK
-786 YSSTIDKNT
+786 YSPTTDKNT
-795 HQQQTVDQKRKKAIN
+795 HQQQTVDQKRNKAMN

>member
-1 MSDIYFVK
+1 MSDFYFVK

-24 EITLENLNRT
+24 DIILENLNRT

-53 EKIFTE
+53 ENAITD
-59 FVYPLPVMEE
+59 FVFPLPVMEE

-116 IEKFYYFVSMA
+116 IEKFYYFVSVA
-127 HHINERG
+127 HHINARV
-134 NKLVN
+134 KWDS

-207 HSKITQNLIAQK
+207 HSKITQKLIAQK

-288 VGNQTVDSSLYQIL
+288 VGNQTVDSFLYQIL
-302 FQSINQFKS
+302 FQSINQFKN

-424 FQFQNNQSIELL
+424 IQFQNNQSIELL
-436 DPVNKRR
+436 DPVNKWR
-443 KGREAS
+443 KRREAS
-449 KERNQKR
+449 NERNQKR

-464 EKQKQHDPQVR
+464 EKQKQHDPQVW

-508 YCREIESKQVMTVKE
+508 YCREIESKQAMTVKE
-523 GDNRQSGDFKGKDTS
+523 GDNRQSGDFKG
-538 KESDRSISEED
+538 
-549 TTNDLTSSN
+549 
-558 LSTIASLFE
+558 
-567 MKDKDDASL
+567 KDKDDASL

-606 WFEIGVWEPVIHEK
+606 WFEIGVWEPVIYEK
-620 EKSKPA
+620 EKSNLA

-637 FKSLTAPKFKE
+637 FKSLTTPKFKE

-666 DRQSDNLKKSS
+666 DQ
-677 ETNPLWFEIGV
+677 
-688 WEPVIHEKEKSKPA
+688 
-702 TNDLNSF
+702 
-709 NPSTFKSLTAPKF
+709 
-722 KEGTSLYLEKA
+722 
-733 EPSMNINGNDR
+733 

-760 EIGVWEPVTHEKEK
+760 EIGVWEPVTYEKEK
-774 SKSATNDLNQSK
+774 SKPATNDLNQSK
-786 YSSTIDKNT
+786 YSPTTDKNT
-795 HQQQTVDQKRKKAIN
+795 HQQQTVDQKRNKAMN
-810 LVKQQEKKRTG
+810 LVKQQEKKRMG
-821 STEKLTR
+821 ATEKLTR

>member
-116 IEKFYYFVSMA
+116 IEKFYYFVSVA
-127 HHINERG
+127 HHINARV
-134 NKLVN
+134 KWDS

-207 HSKITQNLIAQK
+207 QSKITQNLIAQK
-219 PDVQLA
+219 PEVQLA
-225 LEAQEWK
+225 LEAREWK
-232 KLEKKLKLGPEALYR
+232 KLKKKLKLGPDALYK
-247 DHTEVRFDKETKSKL
+247 DHIEVRFDKKTKSKL

-288 VGNQTVDSSLYQIL
+288 VGNQTVDSFLYQIL
-302 FQSINQFKS
+302 FQSINQFKN

-329 MRSAIHKTRGTSTDY
+329 MRSAIHKTRVTSTDH

-374 YLSTLKK
+374 YLSTLKN

-399 VSQIY
+399 ASQIY

-449 KERNQKR
+449 NERNQKR

-464 EKQKQHDPQVR
+464 EKQKQHDPQVW

-523 GDNRQSGDFKGKDTS
+523 GDNRQSGDFKGKD
-538 KESDRSISEED
+538 
-549 TTNDLTSSN
+549 
-558 LSTIASLFE
+558 
-567 MKDKDDASL
+567 KDDASL

-587 DGNDQQSDNLKKS
+587 NGNDQQSDNLKKS

-688 WEPVIHEKEKSKPA
+688 WEPVTYEKEKSKPA
-702 TNDLNSF
+702 
-709 NPSTFKSLTAPKF
+709 
-722 KEGTSLYLEKA
+722 
-733 EPSMNINGNDR
+733 I
-744 QSDNLKKSSET
+744 
-755 NPLWF
+755 
-760 EIGVWEPVTHEKEK
+760 
-774 SKSATNDLNQSK
+774 NDLNQSK
-786 YSSTIDKNT
+786 YSPTTDKNT
-795 HQQQTVDQKRKKAIN
+795 HQQQTVDQKRNKAMN

>member
-1 MSDIYFVK
+1 
-9 LLPDVYDELKTSKYK
+9 
-24 EITLENLNRT
+24 
-34 YLALERNR
+34 
-42 RNWYIPIKSFT
+42 
-53 EKIFTE
+53 
-59 FVYPLPVMEE
+59 MEE
-69 KYKNNRRCTP
+69 TR
-79 GFVFNHSLYLDSSLV
+79 
-94 IVTKDPGM
+94 
-102 ELYRPFIEENKEKI
+102 
-116 IEKFYYFVSMA
+116 
-127 HHINERG
+127 
-134 NKLVN
+134 
-139 SIDLFPEGVEY
+139 
-150 ILNLRFNEG
+150 
-159 IDDKSIQSLNKRG
+159 
-172 DREGIET
+172 
-179 YRKKQLSTFLEEDN
+179 
-193 FIKFLSVTAHLPWQ
+193 
-207 HSKITQNLIAQK
+207 
-219 PDVQLA
+219 
-225 LEAQEWK
+225 
-232 KLEKKLKLGPEALYR
+232 KKLKLGPEALYR

-288 VGNQTVDSSLYQIL
+288 VGNQTVDSFLYQIL
-302 FQSINQFKS
+302 FQSINQFKN

-424 FQFQNNQSIELL
+424 IQFQNNQSIELL
-436 DPVNKRR
+436 DPVNKWR
-443 KGREAS
+443 KRREAS
-449 KERNQKR
+449 NERNQKR

-464 EKQKQHDPQVR
+464 EKQKQHDPQVW

-508 YCREIESKQVMTVKE
+508 YCREIESKQAMTVKE
-523 GDNRQSGDFKGKDTS
+523 GDNRQSGDFKG
-538 KESDRSISEED
+538 
-549 TTNDLTSSN
+549 
-558 LSTIASLFE
+558 
-567 MKDKDDASL
+567 KDKDDASL

-587 DGNDQQSDNLKKS
+587 DGNDQQSDNLKKSSETNPLWFEIGVWEPVIYEKEKSNLATNDLNSFNPSTFKSLTTPKFKEGTSLYLEKAEPSMNINGNDQQSDNLKKS

-666 DRQSDNLKKSS
+666 DQ
-677 ETNPLWFEIGV
+677 
-688 WEPVIHEKEKSKPA
+688 
-702 TNDLNSF
+702 
-709 NPSTFKSLTAPKF
+709 
-722 KEGTSLYLEKA
+722 
-733 EPSMNINGNDR
+733 

-760 EIGVWEPVTHEKEK
+760 EIGVWEPVTYEKEK
-774 SKSATNDLNQSK
+774 SKPATNDLNQSK
-786 YSSTIDKNT
+786 YSPTTDKNT
-795 HQQQTVDQKRKKAIN
+795 HQQQTVDQKRNKAMN
-810 LVKQQEKKRTG
+810 LVKQQEKKRMG
-821 STEKLTR
+821 ATEKLTR

>member
-116 IEKFYYFVSMA
+116 IEKFYYFVSVA
-127 HHINERG
+127 HHINARV
-134 NKLVN
+134 KWDS

-150 ILNLRFNEG
+150 ILTLRFNEG

-207 HSKITQNLIAQK
+207 QSKITQNLIAQK
-219 PDVQLA
+219 PEVQLA

-232 KLEKKLKLGPEALYR
+232 KLGKKLKLGPDALYK
-247 DHTEVRFDKETKSKL
+247 DHIEVRFDKKTKSKL

-288 VGNQTVDSSLYQIL
+288 VGNQTVDSFLYQIL
-302 FQSINQFKS
+302 FQSINQFKN

-329 MRSAIHKTRGTSTDY
+329 MRSAIHKTRVTSTDH

-374 YLSTLKK
+374 YLSTLKN

-399 VSQIY
+399 ASQIY

-449 KERNQKR
+449 NERNQKR

-464 EKQKQHDPQVR
+464 EKQKQHDPQVW

-523 GDNRQSGDFKGKDTS
+523 GDNRQSGDFKGKD
-538 KESDRSISEED
+538 
-549 TTNDLTSSN
+549 
-558 LSTIASLFE
+558 
-567 MKDKDDASL
+567 KDDASL

-587 DGNDQQSDNLKKS
+587 NGNDQQSDNLKKS

-688 WEPVIHEKEKSKPA
+688 WEPVTYEKEKSKPA
-702 TNDLNSF
+702 
-709 NPSTFKSLTAPKF
+709 
-722 KEGTSLYLEKA
+722 
-733 EPSMNINGNDR
+733 I
-744 QSDNLKKSSET
+744 
-755 NPLWF
+755 
-760 EIGVWEPVTHEKEK
+760 
-774 SKSATNDLNQSK
+774 NDLNQSK
-786 YSSTIDKNT
+786 YSPTTDKNT
-795 HQQQTVDQKRKKAIN
+795 HQQQTVDQKRNKAMN

>member
-1 MSDIYFVK
+1 MSDFYFVK

-24 EITLENLNRT
+24 DIILENLNRT

-53 EKIFTE
+53 ENAITD
-59 FVYPLPVMEE
+59 FVFPLPVMEE

-116 IEKFYYFVSMA
+116 IEKFYYFVSVA
-127 HHINERG
+127 HHINARG
-134 NKLVN
+134 KWGS

-150 ILNLRFNEG
+150 TLNLRFNEG

-207 HSKITQNLIAQK
+207 QSKITQNLIAQK

-232 KLEKKLKLGPEALYR
+232 KLEKKLKLGPDALYK
-247 DHTEVRFDKETKSKL
+247 DHIEVRFDKKTKSKL

-288 VGNQTVDSSLYQIL
+288 VGNQTVDSFLYQIL
-302 FQSINQFKS
+302 FQSINQFTS

-386 SKIDAILVSISRK
+386 SKIDTILVSISRK

-436 DPVNKRR
+436 DPVNKWR
-443 KGREAS
+443 KRREAS
-449 KERNQKR
+449 NERNQKR

-464 EKQKQHDPQVR
+464 EKQKQHDPQVW
-475 IEVQTNSSERTNW
+475 IEVQTSSSERTNW

-523 GDNRQSGDFKGKDTS
+523 GDNRQSGDFKGKD
-538 KESDRSISEED
+538 
-549 TTNDLTSSN
+549 
-558 LSTIASLFE
+558 
-567 MKDKDDASL
+567 KDDASL

-587 DGNDQQSDNLKKS
+587 DGNDQQSDNLKKSSETNPLWFEIGVWEPVIHEKEKSKPAANDLNSFNPSTFKSLTAPKFKEETSLYLEKAEPSMNINGNDQQSDNLKKS

-666 DRQSDNLKKSS
+666 DQ
-677 ETNPLWFEIGV
+677 
-688 WEPVIHEKEKSKPA
+688 
-702 TNDLNSF
+702 
-709 NPSTFKSLTAPKF
+709 
-722 KEGTSLYLEKA
+722 
-733 EPSMNINGNDR
+733 

-760 EIGVWEPVTHEKEK
+760 EIGVWEPVTYEKEK
-774 SKSATNDLNQSK
+774 SKPAINDLNQSK
-786 YSSTIDKNT
+786 YSPTTDKNT
-795 HQQQTVDQKRKKAIN
+795 HQQQTVDQKRNKAIN

>member
-1 MSDIYFVK
+1 MSDFYFVK

-24 EITLENLNRT
+24 DIILENLNRT

-53 EKIFTE
+53 ENAITD
-59 FVYPLPVMEE
+59 FVFPLPVMEE

-116 IEKFYYFVSMA
+116 IEKFYYFVSVA
-127 HHINERG
+127 HHINARV
-134 NKLVN
+134 KWDS

-288 VGNQTVDSSLYQIL
+288 VGNQTVDSFLYQIL
-302 FQSINQFKS
+302 FQSINQFKN

-424 FQFQNNQSIELL
+424 IQFQNNQSIELL
-436 DPVNKRR
+436 DPVNKWR
-443 KGREAS
+443 KRREAS
-449 KERNQKR
+449 NERNQKR

-464 EKQKQHDPQVR
+464 EKQKQHDPQVW

-508 YCREIESKQVMTVKE
+508 YCREIESKQAMTVKE
-523 GDNRQSGDFKGKDTS
+523 GDNRQSGDFKG
-538 KESDRSISEED
+538 
-549 TTNDLTSSN
+549 
-558 LSTIASLFE
+558 
-567 MKDKDDASL
+567 KDKDDASL

-606 WFEIGVWEPVIHEK
+606 WFEIGVWEPVIYEK
-620 EKSKPA
+620 EKSNLA

-637 FKSLTAPKFKE
+637 FKSLTNPKFKE

-666 DRQSDNLKKSS
+666 DQQSDNLKKSS

-702 TNDLNSF
+702 TNDLN
-709 NPSTFKSLTAPKF
+709 
-722 KEGTSLYLEKA
+722 
-733 EPSMNINGNDR
+733 
-744 QSDNLKKSSET
+744 
-755 NPLWF
+755 
-760 EIGVWEPVTHEKEK
+760 
-774 SKSATNDLNQSK
+774 QSK
-786 YSSTIDKNT
+786 YSPTTDKNT
-795 HQQQTVDQKRKKAIN
+795 HQQQTVDQKRNKAMN
-810 LVKQQEKKRTG
+810 LVKQQEKKRMG
-821 STEKLTR
+821 ATEKLTR

>member
-1 MSDIYFVK
+1 MSDFYFVK

-24 EITLENLNRT
+24 DIILENLNRT

-53 EKIFTE
+53 ENAITD
-59 FVYPLPVMEE
+59 FVFPLPVMEE

-116 IEKFYYFVSMA
+116 IEKFYYFVSVA
-127 HHINERG
+127 HHINARG
-134 NKLVN
+134 KWGS

-232 KLEKKLKLGPEALYR
+232 KLGKKLKLGPEALYR

-288 VGNQTVDSSLYQIL
+288 VGNQTVDSFLYQIL

-360 AKHIGLHTESYSFE
+360 AKHIDLHTESYSFE

-464 EKQKQHDPQVR
+464 EKQKQHDPQVW

-523 GDNRQSGDFKGKDTS
+523 GDNRQSGDFKGKD
-538 KESDRSISEED
+538 
-549 TTNDLTSSN
+549 
-558 LSTIASLFE
+558 
-567 MKDKDDASL
+567 KDDASL
-576 PLEKAEPSMNI
+576 P
-587 DGNDQQSDNLKKS
+587 
-600 SETNPL
+600 
-606 WFEIGVWEPVIHEK
+606 
-620 EKSKPA
+620 
-626 TNDLNSFNPST
+626 
-637 FKSLTAPKFKE
+637 
-648 GTSLYLEKAEPSM
+648 LEKAEPSM

-688 WEPVIHEKEKSKPA
+688 WEPVIHEKEKSKSA

-709 NPSTFKSLTAPKF
+709 NPSTFKSLTAPKS

-733 EPSMNINGNDR
+733 EPSLNINGNDQ
-744 QSDNLKKSSET
+744 QSDNQKKSSET

-760 EIGVWEPVTHEKEK
+760 EIGVWEPVTYEKEK
-774 SKSATNDLNQSK
+774 SKPATNDLNQSK
-786 YSSTIDKNT
+786 YSPTTDKNT
-795 HQQQTVDQKRKKAIN
+795 HQQQTVDQKRNKAMN

-821 STEKLTR
+821 ATEKLTR

>member
-1 MSDIYFVK
+1 MSDFYFVK

-24 EITLENLNRT
+24 DIILENLNRT

-53 EKIFTE
+53 ENAITD
-59 FVYPLPVMEE
+59 FVFPLPVMEE

-116 IEKFYYFVSMA
+116 IEKFYYFVSVA
-127 HHINERG
+127 HHINARV
-134 NKLVN
+134 KWDS

-288 VGNQTVDSSLYQIL
+288 VGNQTVDSFLYQIL
-302 FQSINQFKS
+302 FQSINQCKN

-424 FQFQNNQSIELL
+424 IQFQNNQSIELL
-436 DPVNKRR
+436 DPVNKWR
-443 KGREAS
+443 KRREAS
-449 KERNQKR
+449 NERNQKR

-464 EKQKQHDPQVR
+464 EKQKQHDPQVW

-508 YCREIESKQVMTVKE
+508 YCREIESKQAMTVKE
-523 GDNRQSGDFKGKDTS
+523 GDNRQSGDFKG
-538 KESDRSISEED
+538 
-549 TTNDLTSSN
+549 
-558 LSTIASLFE
+558 
-567 MKDKDDASL
+567 KDKDDASL

-606 WFEIGVWEPVIHEK
+606 WFEIGVWEPVIYEK
-620 EKSKPA
+620 EKSNLA

-637 FKSLTAPKFKE
+637 FKSLTTPKFKE

-666 DRQSDNLKKSS
+666 DQQSDNLKKSS

-702 TNDLNSF
+702 TNDLN
-709 NPSTFKSLTAPKF
+709 
-722 KEGTSLYLEKA
+722 
-733 EPSMNINGNDR
+733 
-744 QSDNLKKSSET
+744 
-755 NPLWF
+755 
-760 EIGVWEPVTHEKEK
+760 
-774 SKSATNDLNQSK
+774 QSK
-786 YSSTIDKNT
+786 YSPTTDKNT
-795 HQQQTVDQKRKKAIN
+795 HQQQTVDQKRNKAMN
-810 LVKQQEKKRTG
+810 LVKQQEKKRMG
-821 STEKLTR
+821 ATEKLTR

>member
-1 MSDIYFVK
+1 MSDFYFVK

-24 EITLENLNRT
+24 DIILENLNRT

-53 EKIFTE
+53 ENAITD
-59 FVYPLPVMEE
+59 FVFPLPVMEE

-116 IEKFYYFVSMA
+116 IEKFYYFVSVA
-127 HHINERG
+127 HHINARV
-134 NKLVN
+134 KWDS

-288 VGNQTVDSSLYQIL
+288 VGNQTVDSFLYQIL
-302 FQSINQFKS
+302 FQSINQFKN

-360 AKHIGLHTESYSFE
+360 AKHIVLHTESYSFE

-424 FQFQNNQSIELL
+424 IQFQNNQSIELL
-436 DPVNKRR
+436 DPVNKWR
-443 KGREAS
+443 KRREAS
-449 KERNQKR
+449 NERNQKR

-464 EKQKQHDPQVR
+464 EKQKQHDPQVW

-508 YCREIESKQVMTVKE
+508 YCREIESKQAMTVKE
-523 GDNRQSGDFKGKDTS
+523 GDNRQSGDFKG
-538 KESDRSISEED
+538 
-549 TTNDLTSSN
+549 
-558 LSTIASLFE
+558 
-567 MKDKDDASL
+567 KDKDDASL

-606 WFEIGVWEPVIHEK
+606 WFEIGVWEPVIYEK
-620 EKSKPA
+620 EKSNLA

-637 FKSLTAPKFKE
+637 FKSLTTPKFKE

-666 DRQSDNLKKSS
+666 DQQSDNLKKSS

-702 TNDLNSF
+702 TNDLN
-709 NPSTFKSLTAPKF
+709 
-722 KEGTSLYLEKA
+722 
-733 EPSMNINGNDR
+733 
-744 QSDNLKKSSET
+744 
-755 NPLWF
+755 
-760 EIGVWEPVTHEKEK
+760 
-774 SKSATNDLNQSK
+774 QSK
-786 YSSTIDKNT
+786 YSPTTDKNT
-795 HQQQTVDQKRKKAIN
+795 HQQQTVDQKRNKAMN
-810 LVKQQEKKRTG
+810 LVKQQEKKRMG
-821 STEKLTR
+821 ATEKLTR

>member
-1 MSDIYFVK
+1 MSDFYFVK

-24 EITLENLNRT
+24 DIILENLNRT

-53 EKIFTE
+53 ENAITD
-59 FVYPLPVMEE
+59 FVFPLPVMEE

-116 IEKFYYFVSMA
+116 IEKFYYFVSVA
-127 HHINERG
+127 HHINARV
-134 NKLVN
+134 KWDS

-219 PDVQLA
+219 LDVQLA

-288 VGNQTVDSSLYQIL
+288 VGNQTVDSFLYQIL
-302 FQSINQFKS
+302 FQSINQFKN

-424 FQFQNNQSIELL
+424 IQFQNNQSIELL
-436 DPVNKRR
+436 DPVNKWR
-443 KGREAS
+443 KRREAS
-449 KERNQKR
+449 NERNQKR

-464 EKQKQHDPQVR
+464 EKQKQHDPQVW

-508 YCREIESKQVMTVKE
+508 YCREIESKQAMTVKE
-523 GDNRQSGDFKGKDTS
+523 GDNRQSGDFKG
-538 KESDRSISEED
+538 
-549 TTNDLTSSN
+549 
-558 LSTIASLFE
+558 
-567 MKDKDDASL
+567 KDKDDASL

-606 WFEIGVWEPVIHEK
+606 WFEIGVWEPVIYEK
-620 EKSKPA
+620 EKSNLA

-637 FKSLTAPKFKE
+637 FKSLTTPKFKE

-666 DRQSDNLKKSS
+666 DQQSDNLKKSS

-702 TNDLNSF
+702 TNDLN
-709 NPSTFKSLTAPKF
+709 
-722 KEGTSLYLEKA
+722 
-733 EPSMNINGNDR
+733 
-744 QSDNLKKSSET
+744 
-755 NPLWF
+755 
-760 EIGVWEPVTHEKEK
+760 
-774 SKSATNDLNQSK
+774 QSK
-786 YSSTIDKNT
+786 YSPTTDKNT
-795 HQQQTVDQKRKKAIN
+795 HQQQTVDQKRNKAMN
-810 LVKQQEKKRTG
+810 LVKQQEKKRMG
-821 STEKLTR
+821 ATEKLTR